1 MRMNELSSAL
11 GVVPRTVTTI
21 IDSLETEGL
30 LVRLPDSADRR
41 ATLLEITQ
49 AGLRQLGQLHATHE
63 VTAAE
68 VFDVLTTVEKRQ
80 LVKLLRR
87 LQAAAKADSEV
98 SPSDGIELA
107 NPRPKKKS
115 SR

>member
-1 MRMNELSSAL
+1 VLAPFR
-11 GVVPRTVTTI
+11 
-21 IDSLETEGL
+21 
-30 LVRLPDSADRR
+30 
-41 ATLLEITQ
+41 
-49 AGLRQLGQLHATHE
+49 LRQLGQLHATHE

>member
-1 MRMNELSSAL
+1 
-11 GVVPRTVTTI
+11 
-21 IDSLETEGL
+21 
-30 LVRLPDSADRR
+30 
-41 ATLLEITQ
+41 
-49 AGLRQLGQLHATHE
+49 